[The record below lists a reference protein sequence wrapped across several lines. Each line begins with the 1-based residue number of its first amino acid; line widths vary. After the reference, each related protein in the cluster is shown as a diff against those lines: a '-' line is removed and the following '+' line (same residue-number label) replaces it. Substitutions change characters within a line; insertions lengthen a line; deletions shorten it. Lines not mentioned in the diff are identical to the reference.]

1 MKEGVTMKRTKNM
14 VYQET
19 NESRELFVYSNN
31 KSIVYYKALA
41 PVLENLKKHC
51 KSGNYDTDRAIDA
64 WYRVATIAS
73 NEYKKDFGYP
83 FSVGD
88 RFTVAVELE
97 KYYREEI
104 FESINS

>member
-1 MKEGVTMKRTKNM
+1 M
-14 VYQET
+14 VYHET
-19 NESRELFVYSNN
+19 VESRELFVYSIN

-51 KSGNYDTDRAIDA
+51 KRGNYDTERAIDA
-64 WYRVATIAS
+64 WYRVATISS
-73 NEYKKDFGYP
+73 NEYKKDFGYS

-97 KYYREEI
+97 KCYREEI
-104 FESINS
+104 FESINL

>member
-1 MKEGVTMKRTKNM
+1 MKRTKSM

-19 NESRELFVYSNN
+19 NESRELFLCTINN
-31 KSIVYYKALA
+31 GTTHSKAII

-51 KSGNYDTDRAIDA
+51 KRGNYDTEKAIDA

-73 NEYKKDFGYP
+73 NEYKKDFGYS

-97 KYYREEI
+97 KCYREEI
-104 FESINS
+104 FESINF